1 MNNKEYVLD
10 KITNSKIDKDPW
22 DHIIIKD
29 FLPKSLYEN
38 IVKETEEY
46 TKREELKKTN
56 IRAYHIYVT
65 KSIPLFP
72 NSPSLKEYYD
82 ILLDKDISNAIE
94 NKLSVSSSPKD
105 FYSELNLFTQGYNYG
120 EIHPDR
126 SDKAITM
133 LHYLA
138 DEGDDDSIGTLL
150 YTPYKDGNQLDVFK
164 DCLKSSPYIS
174 NCVLFFA
181 PKDEKGFKT
190 NHCMANKSKQTFLR
204 KSFQNFW
211 LWEPAE
217 SSNFSKQT
225 GRIKL

>member
-1 MNNKEYVLD
+1 MGNIEYVLE
-10 KITNSKIDKDPW
+10 KITNSKIDTYPW

-29 FLPKSLYEN
+29 FLPKSFYQNL
-38 IVKETEEY
+38 IKETEKY
-46 TKREELKKTN
+46 TKREELKQPN
-56 IRAYHIYVT
+56 VRAYHIYAN
-65 KSIPLFP
+65 KSISLFP
-72 NSPSLKEYYD
+72 DSPFLKEYYD
-82 ILLDKDISNAIE
+82 ILLDKDIMRAIKS
-94 NKLSVSSSPKD
+94 KLSITKTPED

-150 YTPYKDGNQLDVFK
+150 YTPYKNGNQLDVFN

-181 PKDEKGFKT
+181 PKDGKDFKT
-190 NHCMANKSKQTFLR
+190 NHCMANKSEQTFLR
-204 KSFQNFW
+204 KSFQTFW
-211 LWEPAE
+211 VKE
-217 SSNFSKQT
+217 SADWTKDKQS

>member
-1 MNNKEYVLD
+1 MSNKEYVLE
-10 KITNSKIDKDPW
+10 KITNSKIDTYPW

-29 FLPKSLYEN
+29 FLPKSFYQNL
-38 IVKETEEY
+38 IKETEKY
-46 TKREELKKTN
+46 TKRKELKQPN
-56 IRAYHIYVT
+56 VRAYHIYAN
-65 KSIPLFP
+65 KSISLFP
-72 NSPSLKEYYD
+72 NSPFLKEYYD
-82 ILLDKDISNAIE
+82 ILLDKDIMDAIE
-94 NKLSVSSSPKD
+94 SKLSITKSPKD

-138 DEGDDDSIGTLL
+138 DEDDDDSIGTLL
-150 YTPYKDGNQLDVFK
+150 YTPYKDGRQLDVFK

-181 PKDEKGFKT
+181 PKDGKDFKT

-204 KSFQNFW
+204 KSFQTFW
-211 LWEPAE
+211 VKEP
-217 SSNFSKQT
+217 SDWTKDKQG

>member
-1 MNNKEYVLD
+1 MNNKEYVLN
-10 KITNSKIDKDPW
+10 KINNSKIDKDPW

-38 IVKETEEY
+38 IVKETEKY
-46 TKREELKKTN
+46 TKKAELNRTN
-56 IRAYHIYVT
+56 IRAYHIYANR
-65 KSIPLFP
+65 SISLFP
-72 NSPSLKEYYD
+72 STPYLKEYYN

-94 NKLSVSSSPKD
+94 NKLSVSPSPKD

-138 DEGDDDSIGTLL
+138 DKGDDESIGTLL
-150 YTPYKDGNQLDVFK
+150 YTPYKDGNKLDVFK

-174 NCVLFFA
+174 NCVLLFA
-181 PKDEKGFKT
+181 PKDGKDFKT
-190 NHCMANKSKQTFLR
+190 NHCMANKSKHTFLR
-204 KSFQNFW
+204 KSFQTFW
-211 LWEPAE
+211 VKEP
-217 SSNFSKQT
+217 SDWTKDKQT